1 MAKEVAV
8 DVPKSSVKA
17 QDHLENIEI
26 EMLQTD
32 LVEVS
37 IAEPGDSIL
46 LPIGQWGVEI
56 YLASKSQSLREL
68 FSSL

>member
-1 MAKEVAV
+1 
-8 DVPKSSVKA
+8 
-17 QDHLENIEI
+17 
-26 EMLQTD
+26 MLQTD

-56 YLASKSQSLREL
+56 YLASKSHSLREL